1 MVKYVCIYHFMKPQ
15 LMYIT
20 VSLLDLKKVNWGL
33 TSGFIYFGW
42 ISLQVTSVKF
52 VARDEFVLTGSMDK
66 VCLKSL
72 LLIQYRTK
80 EF

>member
-1 MVKYVCIYHFMKPQ
+1 M
-15 LMYIT
+15 
-20 VSLLDLKKVNWGL
+20 
-33 TSGFIYFGW
+33 
-42 ISLQVTSVKF
+42 KF